1 MLDGSL
7 VTMLTTIKVVV
18 FQVGTEEYA
27 IPIEHVISIEK
38 MEGITPIPHLPVYV
52 KGIVKVRGEL
62 LPVLDFEEILYHR
75 SIQSNEHSRM
85 IVLKTDDLSIGVLVN
100 DAKEIIDIGK
110 EDLKQLGLVAFNK
123 TSYFSAVANLDSRL
137 ITMIDPSKLVQSLEG
152 ISEIQEYMKAHQEE

>member
-1 MLDGSL
+1 MI
-7 VTMLTTIKVVV
+7 TTIKVVV

-62 LPVLDFEEILYHR
+62 LPVLDFEEILYNR
-75 SIQSNEHSRM
+75 PIQNNDQTRM

-123 TSYFSAVANLDSRL
+123 TSYFSAVANLASRL

-152 ISEIQEYMKAHQEE
+152 ISDIQEYMKSHKEE